1 MQDLNKLI
9 SFKVSFNNKIRYANV
24 QDGKQPG
31 GGHDE
36 HLQCEWEW
44 QPQQAGVCLLLE
56 GVDKEGKLEIRNRG
70 RKLTNLCFR

>member
-56 GVDKEGKLEIRNRG
+56 
-70 RKLTNLCFR
+70 